1 MKNEQE
7 IHCRRKNW
15 SQNSHIW
22 FKKKKRQ
29 TYRFRKPNRP
39 QHIVIKVLKKKD
51 TKQEVKEIK
60 TLFSENQQHN

>member
-1 MKNEQE
+1 MNKRYIVEE
-7 IHCRRKNW
+7 KTGHKIHT
-15 SQNSHIW
+15 
-22 FKKKKRQ
+22 FGLKKKRQ